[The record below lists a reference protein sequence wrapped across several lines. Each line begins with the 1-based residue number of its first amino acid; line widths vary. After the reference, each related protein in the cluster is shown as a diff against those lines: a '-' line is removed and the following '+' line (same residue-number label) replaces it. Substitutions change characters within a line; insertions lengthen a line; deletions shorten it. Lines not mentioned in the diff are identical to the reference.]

1 MKKYILAFVLIISFG
16 FLFFTKKGNI
26 VKSTALSYVT
36 TPDYVKKEGNTV
48 ATRILVP
55 DGYTRAVYEADTFPK

>member
-1 MKKYILAFVLIISFG
+1 MKKYILALVLIISFG
-16 FLFFTKKGNI
+16 FLFFTKKGNV
-26 VKSTALSYVT
+26 VKSTVLSYVT
-36 TPDYVKKEGNTV
+36 TPDYVKKGGNTV